1 MSWAIWIT
9 GPPGS
14 GKSTIAQH
22 AVSALD
28 KRGVT
33 VILLESAAF
42 CAALVPGRAPSERE
56 LDIVYRALAYTAAV
70 ITRAGIPVVIDATAA
85 RREWRALARASIPH
99 FAEVELVCPPEIC
112 VTRERAARWSSTTPG
127 APGRGGAVPDP
138 EIVLAYEH
146 SLRAELTV
154 DTQAQHVWTAVEH
167 VLLLADRLQR
177 QASPPQ
183 PREEPSCEPKTS

>member
-14 GKSTIAQH
+14 GKSTIAQN
-22 AVSALD
+22 AVVALE

-33 VILLESAAF
+33 AVLLESAAF
-42 CAALVPGRAPSERE
+42 CAALVPARAPSERE

-112 VTRERAARWSSTTPG
+112 VARERTARWSRTTPG
-127 APGRGGAVPDP
+127 AYRQGPAGPDP
-138 EIVLAYEH
+138 ELALTYER

-167 VLLLADRLQR
+167 VLLLADRLR
-177 QASPPQ
+177 RKASLPQ
-183 PREEPSCEPKTS
+183 PREEPSCELKTS